1 MKQLSK
7 MMLAAVASV
16 ALAAPLYAW
25 DFSASGSAAAYF
37 NITTKKADKDANAL
51 TGGGVSSDGGTITLS
66 SSNTDGAN
74 SAALSYAVNWADSGL
89 DETISVSGS
98 KKVGDWTGSGSVSY
112 NLDRYGCSD
121 NGSGTA
127 NVSRCGQQTAADS
140 TSVSVT
146 DGTMT
151 ITLGDASHLSSQNVT
166 TGSTASGLATWD
178 AADDDASPGAFVGA
192 YEGVSLGYK
201 IDDSMS
207 VTVAYQVSSAVGDA
221 CGAGEAYDS
230 EGANHGI
237 SGTGLGFSGTFGTIS
252 VGVTVCN
259 AVTADKGTATT
270 SAGSTSTTTSTT
282 GLGVKMD
289 MGDIDP
295 FLSWGSYSGINSTSS
310 AGAIYAGME
319 LGLTY
324 AMGSDTIIFAY
335 GTTAEIEQKTDGTA
349 GEATN
354 RTGMEIG
361 YNTTVGPVALSTG
374 YGTQT
379 ADQTGGTE
387 GYNMTDIEV
396 AMSIS
401 F

>member
-16 ALAAPLYAW
+16 ALAAPAFAW

-37 NITTKKADKDANAL
+37 NMTTEKANKDANAL

-66 SSNTDGAN
+66 SSNSDGAN
-74 SAALSYAVNWADSGL
+74 STTLSYAVNWADGGL
-89 DETISVSGS
+89 DETLSVSGS

-112 NLDRYGCSD
+112 NLDRYGCYD
-121 NGSGTA
+121 NTSTA
-127 NVSRCGQQTAADS
+127 NARCGQQTTADS

-151 ITLGDASHLSSQNVT
+151 ITLGDASHLSSQNVST
-166 TGSTASGLATWD
+166 SSTASGLPTWD
-178 AADDDASPGAFVGA
+178 AADDDASPGAFVGS

-207 VTVAYQVSSAVGDA
+207 VTVALQESSATGDA
-221 CGAGEAYDS
+221 CGAGEGYAS
-230 EGANHGI
+230 EGAYHGI
-237 SGTGLGFSGTFGTIS
+237 SGTGFGFNGTFGTIS
-252 VGVTVCN
+252 VGATMCN
-259 AVTADKGTATT
+259 AETKHKGTSTT
-270 SAGSTSTTTSTT
+270 SADSTGTKTSTM
-282 GLGVKMD
+282 GLGIAMD

-295 FLSWGSYSGINSTSS
+295 FFSYGSYSGINNASS

-324 AMGSDTIIFAY
+324 AMGNDTIIFSY
-335 GTTAEIEQKTDGTA
+335 GSTSEVEQLTTGTA

-374 YGTQT
+374 YGSQT

-387 GYNMTDIEV
+387 GYSKTDIEV

>member
-7 MMLAAVASV
+7 IMLAAVASV
-16 ALAAPLYAW
+16 ALAAPVFAW

-37 NITTKKADKDANAL
+37 NITTQKANKDANAL
-51 TGGGVSSDGGTITLS
+51 TGGGVSSDGGTIALS
-66 SSNTDGAN
+66 SSNSDGPN
-74 SAALSYAVNWADSGL
+74 SATLSYSVNWADSGL
-89 DETISVSGS
+89 DETLSVSGS
-98 KKVGDWTGSGSVSY
+98 RKVGDWTGSGSVSY

-121 NGSGTA
+121 NVSK
-127 NVSRCGQQTAADS
+127 SRCGQQSGADS

-151 ITLGDASHLSSQNVT
+151 IILGDASHLASQNMST
-166 TGSTASGLATWD
+166 SSTASGSVSMDT
-178 AADDDASPGAFVGA
+178 ADDDKAPGAFVGG

-207 VTVAYQVSSAVGDA
+207 VTVAYQVSSATGDA
-221 CGAGEAYDS
+221 CGAGEGYAG

-237 SGTGLGFSGTFGTIS
+237 TGTGFGFSGTFGTIT
-252 VGVTVCN
+252 VGATMCN
-259 AVTADKGTATT
+259 AETKDKGTSTVAG
-270 SAGSTSTTTSTT
+270 GSTGTKTSTI

-295 FLSWGSYSGINSTSS
+295 WFSYGSYAGINNAST
-310 AGAIYAGME
+310 AGAAYTGMD

-324 AMGSDTIIFAY
+324 AMGSDTVIFYY
-335 GTTAEIEQKTDGTA
+335 GTVAEIDTTAGTA

-354 RTGMEIG
+354 KTGMELG
-361 YNTTVGPVALSTG
+361 YNTAVGPVGLSVG

-379 ADQTGGTE
+379 SDQTGGTE
-387 GYNMTDIEV
+387 GYSMTDIEV

>member
-7 MMLAAVASV
+7 IMLAAVASV
-16 ALAAPLYAW
+16 ALAAPVFAW

-37 NITTKKADKDANAL
+37 NMTTVKADKDSNAL
-51 TGGGVSSDGGTITLS
+51 TGGGVSSDGGAITLS
-66 SSNTDGAN
+66 SSNSDGAN
-74 SAALSYAVNWADSGL
+74 SASLSYSVNWADSGL
-89 DETISVSGS
+89 DETLSVSGS

-127 NVSRCGQQTAADS
+127 NVARCGQQSGADS
-140 TSVSVT
+140 TSVSLT

-151 ITLGDASHLSSQNVT
+151 ITLGDASHLASQNMST
-166 TGSTASGLATWD
+166 SSTASGSVSMDT
-178 AADDDASPGAFVGA
+178 ADDDKAPGAFVGG

-207 VTVAYQVSSAVGDA
+207 VTVAYQVSSATGDA
-221 CGAGEAYDS
+221 CGAGEGYAG

-237 SGTGLGFSGTFGTIS
+237 SGTGFGFSGTFGTIS
-252 VGVTVCN
+252 VGATLCN
-259 AVTADKGTATT
+259 AETKDKGTATV
-270 SAGSTSTTTSTT
+270 SAGSTGTKTSTM
-282 GLGVKMD
+282 GLGLKMD

-295 FLSWGSYSGINSTSS
+295 WFSYGTYKGINNASTS
-310 AGAIYAGME
+310 GAAYVGMD

-324 AMGSDTIIFAY
+324 AMGSDTVIFYY
-335 GTTAEIEQKTDGTA
+335 GTVAEVDTTAGTA
-349 GEATN
+349 GEALSK
-354 RTGMEIG
+354 TGMEIG
-361 YNTTVGPVALSTG
+361 YNTAVGPVGLLVG

-379 ADQTGGTE
+379 SDQTGGTE
-387 GYNMTDIEV
+387 GYSMTDIEV
-396 AMSIS
+396 AMSVS

>member
-16 ALAAPLYAW
+16 ALAAPAFAW

-37 NITTKKADKDANAL
+37 NMTTVKANKDANAL
-51 TGGGVSSDGGTITLS
+51 TGGGVSSDGGAITLS

-89 DETISVSGS
+89 DETLSISGS
-98 KKVGDWTGSGSVSY
+98 KKVGNWTGSGAVSY
-112 NLDRYGCSD
+112 NLDRYGCSNTSD
-121 NGSGTA
+121 NVT
-127 NVSRCGQQTAADS
+127 RCGQQGGADS

-151 ITLGDASHLSSQNVT
+151 ITLGDASHLSGQNVST
-166 TGSTASGLATWD
+166 SSTASGSISMD
-178 AADDDASPGAFVGA
+178 GADDDIAPGAFVGG

-207 VTVAYQVSSAVGDA
+207 VTVAYQTSAAVGDA
-221 CGAGEAYDS
+221 CGAGEAYDG
-230 EGANHGI
+230 EGASHGI
-237 SGTGLGFSGTFGTIS
+237 SGTGFGFSGTFGTIS
-252 VGVTVCN
+252 VGATVCN

-270 SAGSTSTTTSTT
+270 SAGSASTSTSTL
-282 GLGVKMD
+282 GLGIKMD

-295 FLSWGSYSGINSTSS
+295 WFSYGSYVGLASESKN
-310 AGAIYAGME
+310 GAAYTGMD

-324 AMGSDTIIFAY
+324 AMGSDTVIFYY
-335 GTTAEIEQKTDGTA
+335 GTVSEIDTTAGTA

-354 RTGMEIG
+354 KTGMEIG
-361 YNTTVGPVALSTG
+361 YNTAVGPVGLSAG
-374 YGTQT
+374 YGSQT

-387 GYNMTDIEV
+387 GYSMTDIEV